1 MVGEIK
7 KEHTLQAIPC
17 SSFMQRSLV
26 SEVRVLSESEVVKN
40 EDYVSVLF
48 SEVIIE
54 ELDNAGVG
62 RAFVYGDSLQ

>member
-17 SSFMQRSLV
+17 PSFMQRSLV